1 MKKASLW
8 ICLLLTLLC
17 MAFALTAGSADISI
31 REIINI
37 LFGEGET
44 GTNPSSF
51 IIWQIRLPRIILS
64 MLTGSALAVC
74 GAAYQAIFRNP
85 LSEPYILGV
94 SSGASLGAALAI
106 VLGFE
111 SFLFGISGMAFVFS
125 LLTVFFIYR
134 IASTGNRMQTNT
146 LLLSGVSF
154 NFLIAAIISFLVIL
168 NKDKM
173 DKIIFWTMGSMA
185 SATWSQVQILLPC
198 VIIGISIIYIFAKD
212 MNVLLLGTNA
222 AQNLG
227 VEVEKVK
234 KIILFFSTLMVAVAV
249 SYSGVIGFVGFVVP
263 HLVRLRIGSD
273 NRKVIPYSMFG
284 GAVFV
289 LLADTFARTVLS
301 GGELPV
307 GSITALVG
315 APFFLFLLYKAK
327 LK

>member
-1 MKKASLW
+1 M
-8 ICLLLTLLC
+8 
-17 MAFALTAGSADISI
+17 LTALVLGSADISFS
-31 REIINI
+31 EIGQI
-37 LFGEGET
+37 LF
-44 GTNPSSF
+44 SSHASDAKEF
-51 IIWQIRLPRIILS
+51 IIWQIRFPRIILA
-64 MLTGSALAVC
+64 MFTGSALAVC
-74 GAAYQAIFRNP
+74 GAAYQSIFRNP

-94 SSGASLGAALAI
+94 SSGASLGAAIAI
-106 VLGFE
+106 VLGLE
-111 SFLFGISGMAFVFS
+111 SFLLGISGLAFMFS
-125 LLTVFFIYR
+125 LLTVFLIYQ
-134 IASTGNRMQTNT
+134 IASTGNRMQTTT

-185 SATWSQVQILLPC
+185 SATWSQVQILVPC
-198 VIIGISIIYIFAKD
+198 VVIGITIIYIFAKD
-212 MNVLLLGTNA
+212 LNILLVGTST

-249 SYSGVIGFVGFVVP
+249 SFTGVIGFVGFVVP
-263 HLVRLRIGSD
+263 HLIRLCVGPD

-289 LLADTFARTVLS
+289 LLADTIARMALS

-327 LK
+327 LR